1 MSLRNETMKILYVVC
16 GFRCVC
22 FNIYCTYVY
31 IYVCI
36 YMYTYIMVV
45 LQSQLREGIQF
56 QAIAV
61 LIISIISRH
70 IGTSVGLEIAS

>member
-1 MSLRNETMKILYVVC
+1 MCIFQYILYVC
-16 GFRCVC
+16 
-22 FNIYCTYVY
+22 IY

-36 YMYTYIMVV
+36 YMYTSIMVV

-61 LIISIISRH
+61 PIISIISRH